1 MIKPLY
7 FFFFVIV
14 CLIGLMACSAKPQD
28 KFKSLTTDEFD
39 RLIQDENVQRV
50 DVRTVAEYSEGHIP
64 GSLNINVLE
73 DHFAIDAEEMLDK
86 DRPVAVYCK
95 SGRRSR
101 KAATILTDMGY
112 KVYNLKKG
120 FEDWKEYGKEVE
132 K

>member
-1 MIKPLY
+1 MIKSIY
-7 FFFFVIV
+7 FFFFVFA
-14 CLIGLMACSAKPQD
+14 CLFGLMACSARPQD
-28 KFKSLTTDEFD
+28 KLTADEFD

-64 GSLNINVLE
+64 GSLNINALE
-73 DHFAIDAEEMLDK
+73 DHFAAAAEEMLDK

-101 KAATILTDMGY
+101 NAARILTNLGY
-112 KVYNLKKG
+112 KVYNLDKG
-120 FEDWKEYGKEVE
+120 FDNWKEYGKEVE